1 MQNFD
6 IRRISFVRNEFH
18 WKYLRSF
25 SGHLNV
31 AIIVSINLSD
41 NILNYHRKHY
51 ILTVIKLKTDE
62 VFF

>member
-6 IRRISFVRNEFH
+6 IRRISFVRKEFH

-51 ILTVIKLKTDE
+51 ITYSNKVKD
-62 VFF
+62 